1 MVTTKALY
9 IFDIIFRFVL
19 ISITIAALGY
29 LDFITGE
36 ISLDILYMLCIIV
49 ATWFTNTYIGLICVV
64 EVIFVKIVAD
74 YYDNIRVGTHLYEWN
89 TFNYIIFYLI
99 TCILIGKLKS
109 LLSK

>member
-1 MVTTKALY
+1 MITPKS
-9 IFDIIFRFVL
+9 IRIIDIIFRFVL
-19 ISITIAALGY
+19 ISIIIAELGY

-64 EVIFVKIVAD
+64 EVVFVKVAAD

-89 TFNYIIFYLI
+89 TVNYIVFYLI
-99 TCILIGKLKS
+99 TCVLIGKLKS
-109 LLSK
+109 LLTK